1 MVLHQRGR
9 MRMLY
14 KLSIISF
21 SFAHIM
27 CIRSAHARAL
37 FPDTRFVL
45 WFPRHFIGHIRA
57 IALGTCMIAC
67 RFEGAGDE
75 RNSEIAV
82 LILEHAH
89 LDIQRPS
96 AQRNRSAD
104 ARISRRLMH
113 RMIPH
118 MCSGEHVRSHSQGNS
133 LRGKP
138 EQASRVSHQSPH
150 AGRRNA
156 HSLASR
162 TLVQRGERLAGAL

>member
-1 MVLHQRGR
+1 
-9 MRMLY
+9 
-14 KLSIISF
+14 
-21 SFAHIM
+21 M
-27 CIRSAHARAL
+27 CGIHCIPAMAL
-37 FPDTRFVL
+37 DS
-45 WFPRHFIGHIRA
+45 
-57 IALGTCMIAC
+57 CMMAC
-67 RFEGAGDE
+67 RCEGAGDE
-75 RNSEIAV
+75 NNSEIVV
-82 LILEHAH
+82 LILENAY
-89 LDIQRPS
+89 LGIQRPS

-150 AGRRNA
+150 AGTRNA

-162 TLVQRGERLAGAL
+162 TLVQRGERLAGVL